1 MGSPVSIRKCTIC
14 QRKASGNNYGSFSCD
29 ACKMFFRRTIILDLH
44 FRCVKKQCCFDSE
57 SWSNYFKQTL
67 ISLDLTEDS
76 KLPHCKSCRFH
87 KCLETGMFIKPSVLL
102 KMSCRNEDTMESVI
116 GQLLYLDS
124 RRSTILM
131 TKFSFENPRL
141 EEIVKRRKMEIVAQ
155 KILIFSDASY
165 QMNDEDWRFFGMF
178 TTVEF
183 LLNLDFMEELEISD
197 QMILLKSF
205 AAKATLLFTSSRTI
219 REKHDR
225 IKTPGGHEIV
235 PDVLS
240 TLFNVSLNFLSRI
253 RSLLVN
259 KLIELNITNEEFL
272 LVTVILFSDPAI
284 STLSPNAVA
293 IITARRASYTSA
305 LFQYCQLTHQ
315 QTGHTRFVDL
325 LSLCHVVNKNI
336 EDIQS
341 LTTIVKFHLKIAECK
356 KLFEDII

>member
-1 MGSPVSIRKCTIC
+1 
-14 QRKASGNNYGSFSCD
+14 
-29 ACKMFFRRTIILDLH
+29 
-44 FRCVKKQCCFDSE
+44 
-57 SWSNYFKQTL
+57 
-67 ISLDLTEDS
+67 
-76 KLPHCKSCRFH
+76 
-87 KCLETGMFIKPSVLL
+87 
-102 KMSCRNEDTMESVI
+102 
-116 GQLLYLDS
+116 
-124 RRSTILM
+124 
-131 TKFSFENPRL
+131 
-141 EEIVKRRKMEIVAQ
+141 
-155 KILIFSDASY
+155 
-165 QMNDEDWRFFGMF
+165 MNDEDWRFFGMF

-219 REKHDR
+219 REKYDR

-341 LTTIVKFHLKIAECK
+341 LTTIVKFHLKIVECK